1 MTIKEI
7 VTKLEEIEGS
17 LDDAFYSLPEYNA
30 NTNSR
35 DYIDSARTE
44 LDYLKYVIE
53 KEKNNLPESNNIKY
67 EDIQIDGC

>member
-30 NTNSR
+30 NTDSR

>member
-7 VTKLEEIEGS
+7 VTKLESIEGS

-30 NTNSR
+30 NTDTR

-53 KEKNNLPESNNIKY
+53 KEKMKVPGCATNNN
-67 EDIQIDGC
+67 